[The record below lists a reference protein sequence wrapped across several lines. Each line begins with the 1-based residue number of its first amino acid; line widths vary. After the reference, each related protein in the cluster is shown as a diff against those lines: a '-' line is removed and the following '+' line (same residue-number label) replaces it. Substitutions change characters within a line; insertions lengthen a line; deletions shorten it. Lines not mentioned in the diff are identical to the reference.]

1 MKHYLKLIAII
12 LFPFY
17 TAAYSQNKN
26 LPASK
31 ILVTAHR
38 GDWRNA
44 PENSLLAFK
53 FAADMGVDIVELDL
67 KKTRD
72 GEIVIMHDD
81 NIDRTCNGKGRPSDY
96 TLQELRTFRLTNAL
110 GRVTNSPI
118 PTLREVMLALKDR
131 PVKVNLDK
139 SFDFFSEAYNILNE
153 TGTLKQAI
161 FKSDAPYQVLKS
173 RYPQLLSAIIYM
185 PVINLD
191 KPDAKTIIA
200 DYLKNMKPY
209 AFEFIFSRDT
219 SALLYHNEFI
229 RKTGVLIWVNS
240 LWASLNGGHDDDMA
254 VEENNKKDSWDWI
267 VARGATILQTD
278 RPLLMLQYLKKK
290 HLHQ

>member
-1 MKHYLKLIAII
+1 MKHQLKLIAII
-12 LFPFY
+12 LLPFY
-17 TAAYSQNKN
+17 TTAFSQTKN
-26 LPASK
+26 QPTSK

-67 KKTRD
+67 KKTKD

-81 NIDRTCNGKGRPSDY
+81 DIDRTSNGKGKPHDY
-96 TLQELRTFRLTNAL
+96 TLQELKKFGLKNGL
-110 GRVTNSPI
+110 GRITNNHI
-118 PTLREVMLALKDR
+118 PTLREVMLALKGR

-139 SFDFFSEAYNILNE
+139 SFEFYREAFAILKE
-153 TGTLKQAI
+153 TGTLNHAI
-161 FKSDAPYQVLKS
+161 FKSDATYSTLKS
-173 RYPQLLSAIIYM
+173 TYPELIDSIVYM

-191 KPDAKTIIA
+191 NAGAKIMVV

-229 RKTGVLIWVNS
+229 RKTGARIWVNS

-254 VEENNKKDSWDWI
+254 VDENNKKDSWDWI
-267 VARGATILQTD
+267 MDHGATILQTD
-278 RPLLMLQYLKKK
+278 RPLLMLEYLKKK